1 MKVSASGAATTVDGR
16 ALTMKAAP
24 QGTSTSMIRPS
35 KSADGG
41 SRLLSTRKIDPE
53 HAKLTPQ
60 EFHARGLHLKHA
72 RKLTEDDPAASLMNG
87 NGEDSM
93 FLSTQEL
100 QLLEG
105 TADKVADGSATLE
118 MKKAYYELALRTFLV
133 THTHLSSSPP
143 SHPLNTRST
152 RSHSLGEKAV
162 HMWDDE
168 KLSPAH
174 IAPQ

>member
-1 MKVSASGAATTVDGR
+1 
-16 ALTMKAAP
+16 MKAAS

-35 KSADGG
+35 KSAAGG
-41 SRLLSTRKIDPE
+41 SRRLLSTRTIEPE
-53 HAKLTPQ
+53 HAKLTPE

-72 RKLTEDDPAASLMNG
+72 RKLNDDGDALMNG
-87 NGEDSM
+87 DGDDSM
-93 FLSTQEL
+93 YLTDQEL
-100 QLLEG
+100 QLLES
-105 TADKVADGSATLE
+105 TAEKGADGSATLE